1 MPQHFVSKF
10 VDVTF
15 GGVINFICPP
25 FEVHASGVSCKHFI
39 FLFLHSAGF
48 EKQTYCSQ
56 HLYLRILLVVFL
68 SIVSLDSCCLH
79 VILLSSTHLLLAMYS
94 LHRSPIGATDVVV
107 TGVSSHLYRGQ
118 HRSFNVGANLSF
130 SNVARLW

>member
-10 VDVTF
+10 VDVAF
-15 GGVINFICPP
+15 GGVINFVYPP

-94 LHRSPIGATDVVV
+94 LHEISIGAIDVVGAAGCDVVV
-107 TGVSSHLYRGQ
+107 VVTICVMGVLPLLHRYRI
-118 HRSFNVGANLSF
+118 
-130 SNVARLW
+130 